1 MNIYIARFTDA
12 TAQMR
17 ITEHTCMYKH
27 YIWLKYYILKPFWK
41 EKVHNTFKKKS
52 LKRQA
57 VWYLTSYLAFS
68 PDEND
73 INTYV

>member
-1 MNIYIARFTDA
+1 MHVQTL
-12 TAQMR
+12 
-17 ITEHTCMYKH
+17 HLVK
-27 YIWLKYYILKPFWK
+27 ILHIKTILTGK
-41 EKVHNTFKKKS
+41 IHNTFKKKS